1 MSVYNVLYILLIF
14 SFAMSATAMWINWHL
29 NRHELAVRD
38 WAIAL
43 SMTLVG
49 CIMAVIARLNLSD
62 PADMVPLNFFS
73 FLRDLGTSINGLAW
87 LVLWRGILRFMGR
100 SLPAKKL
107 LFGAWLCFF
116 IVLLAGHPLN
126 MPAAWGVAWISSL
139 ISVLSLMVLYEILRH
154 GVSGIATWFAS
165 VGFSGAALTW
175 GVRAVMS
182 FLDISRPI
190 DMGFDTVVM
199 FGAVITTFACM
210 MALILLTNQRL
221 IDRLGN
227 AAHRQNQAG
236 VLSRRTFFDSVEPL
250 LESSLANQQHS
261 TIAILGIDNFSE
273 INDTYGGKSG
283 DLALG
288 HVALMVMRILGR
300 QDLLARNKG
309 GEFLVFMYG
318 KTAEQAKTLMNR
330 LQVLLRQNVIDTER
344 GSFQVILNVGI
355 AEHRFD
361 EGVLQTVTR
370 ASAALPAMELND
382 SLQGAG

>member
-126 MPAAWGVAWISSL
+126 MPAAWGVAWISLL

-165 VGFSGAALTW
+165 AGFSGAALTW

-250 LESSLANQQHS
+250 LESSLANQQPS

-361 EGVLQTVTR
+361 EGVLQTVTH

>member
-1 MSVYNVLYILLIF
+1 
-14 SFAMSATAMWINWHL
+14 
-29 NRHELAVRD
+29 
-38 WAIAL
+38 
-43 SMTLVG
+43 
-49 CIMAVIARLNLSD
+49 
-62 PADMVPLNFFS
+62 
-73 FLRDLGTSINGLAW
+73 
-87 LVLWRGILRFMGR
+87 
-100 SLPAKKL
+100 
-107 LFGAWLCFF
+107 
-116 IVLLAGHPLN
+116 
-126 MPAAWGVAWISSL
+126 
-139 ISVLSLMVLYEILRH
+139 
-154 GVSGIATWFAS
+154 
-165 VGFSGAALTW
+165 
-175 GVRAVMS
+175 
-182 FLDISRPI
+182 
-190 DMGFDTVVM
+190 
-199 FGAVITTFACM
+199 M

-250 LESSLANQQHS
+250 LESSLANQQPS

>member
-14 SFAMSATAMWINWHL
+14 SFAMSAMAMWINWHL

-49 CIMAVIARLNLSD
+49 CSMAVIARLNLSD

-107 LFGAWLCFF
+107 LFGAWLGFF
-116 IVLLAGHPLN
+116 ILLLAGHPLN

-165 VGFSGAALTW
+165 AGFSGAALTW

-250 LESSLANQQHS
+250 LESSLANQQPS

-370 ASAALPAMELND
+370 ASASLPAMELND